1 MDQIIRHAN
10 DQRNSVSNEAQ
21 AKETIE
27 VSDNWWNALNAV
39 PFISCEY
46 FLFSLNKLI
55 LFYTVFRVKGKNN
68 SPAETKLEA
77 RAARAEEAQD

>member
-1 MDQIIRHAN
+1 MEQIIRHAN

-27 VSDNWWNALNAV
+27 VSDNWWNALNAA

-55 LFYTVFRVKGKNN
+55 LFNTVFRVKGKNN
-68 SPAETKLEA
+68 SSVETKLEA
-77 RAARAEEAQD
+77 RASRAEEAQD